1 MLGSLRMPDA
11 QLIEILIA
19 AMVAGVVLFRLYTIL
34 GRRTGHEPQSQDRI
48 APASSGANLRA
59 LSADR
64 VAEPQ
69 ARSLFDIQLADPS
82 FETGHFLKG
91 ARAAYEI
98 ILKAFTGGDRTS
110 LKPLLSDDVYKAFDA
125 EIARRGAAPAARL
138 WRASPMPRSCM
149 PRWKTRRLKSP
160 SRSAPSSPAAQRRP
174 TIMSSAMSPTS
185 GPLPA
190 RSARTVPLGRWSLPA
205 ARCPDFPGFGSL
217 GADAQN
223 LRFADYSADGGA
235 CCLGG

>member
-19 AMVAGVVLFRLYTIL
+19 AMVAGVILFRLYTIL

-48 APASSGANLRA
+48 TPASSGANLRA
-59 LSADR
+59 LPADR
-64 VAEPQ
+64 AAEPQ

-98 ILKAFTGGDRTS
+98 ILKAFAGGDRAS

-125 EIARRGAAPAARL
+125 EIAKRGAAPAAETL
-138 WRASPMPRSCM
+138 AGVTDAQIVHATLEDKTAEITVSFRAQFASGSTAANDYVQRDVTDIWTFA
-149 PRWKTRRLKSP
+149 RQIG
-160 SRSAPSSPAAQRRP
+160 ASSPTWTLVA
-174 TIMSSAMSPTS
+174 TS
-185 GPLPA
+185 GALP
-190 RSARTVPLGRWSLPA
+190 
-205 ARCPDFPGFGSL
+205 
-217 GADAQN
+217 
-223 LRFADYSADGGA
+223 
-235 CCLGG
+235 